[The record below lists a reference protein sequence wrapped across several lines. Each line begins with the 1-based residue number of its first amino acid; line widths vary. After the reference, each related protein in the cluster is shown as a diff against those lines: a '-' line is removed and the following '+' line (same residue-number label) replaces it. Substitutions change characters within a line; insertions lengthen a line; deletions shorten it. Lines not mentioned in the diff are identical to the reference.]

1 MPNRDRVLA
10 LIAMVEQGRYVDAL
24 EAFYSE
30 DASMQENL
38 DPPRRGLRSL
48 VDGERRVMAGFREIR
63 ARKVETFFVE
73 GGRAVIN
80 WVFDF
85 VGHDGSTFTQD
96 EIAVQRWQ
104 GDRIVEERFYYD
116 PAQRTRGTPTKK

>member
-1 MPNRDRVLA
+1 MPDRDRVQA

-38 DPPRRGLRSL
+38 DPPRRGLKSL

-63 ARKVETFFVE
+63 TRKVATFFVE
-73 GGRAVIN
+73 GDRAVIN

-85 VGHDGSTFTQD
+85 VGHDGRTFTQD

-116 PAQRTRGTPTKK
+116 PAQRTRGTPAKK

>member
-10 LIAMVEQGRYVDAL
+10 LIAMVGQGRYVDAL
-24 EAFYSE
+24 EAFYSD

-38 DPPRRGLRSL
+38 DPPRRGLKSL

-63 ARKVETFFVE
+63 TRKVETFFVE
-73 GGRAVIN
+73 GDRAVIN
-80 WVFDF
+80 WVFNF

-104 GDRIVEERFYYD
+104 GERIAEERFYYD
-116 PAQRTRGTPTKK
+116 PAQRTRGTPAKK

>member
-10 LIAMVEQGRYVDAL
+10 LIAMVGQGRYVDAL

-38 DPPRRGLRSL
+38 DPPRRGLKSL

-63 ARKVETFFVE
+63 TRKVETFFVA
-73 GGRAVIN
+73 GDRAVIN
-80 WVFDF
+80 WAFDF
-85 VGHDGSTFTQD
+85 VGHDGRTFTLD

-116 PAQRTRGTPTKK
+116 PAQRTRVTPAKK

>member
-10 LIAMVEQGRYVDAL
+10 LIAMVEQGRYDDAL
-24 EAFYSE
+24 ESFYSE

-38 DPPRRGLRSL
+38 DPPRRGRKILIE
-48 VDGERRVMAGFREIR
+48 GERRIMAGFREIR
-63 ARKVETFFVE
+63 TRKVTTFFVE
-73 GGRAVIN
+73 GDKAVIN

-85 VGHDGSTFTQD
+85 LGHDGSTFTQD
-96 EIAVQRWQ
+96 EIAVQRWH

-116 PAQRTRGTPTKK
+116 PAQRTRGAPAKT